1 MERRISAAMG
11 RRLPVAIHVAIVGA
25 SALALLAPAFS
36 SAQDAPEEW
45 RERLERVMP
54 EADRF
59 TDRQGQPPVFEAYRT
74 DSSTGRETLAGYV
87 FLTSDLPPEQMGFNG
102 PIEVLV
108 GMDLRGVL
116 TGIVVGRYDESLQSS
131 RGDFLATDGFQ
142 EQFAGKSILDAFQV
156 RRDVDGITGATIT
169 VDAMSRGIR
178 NAAREIALAY
188 RFASVSSASEAP
200 ALDPISI
207 TLGELE
213 RLSWTQML
221 LRGLVQQILVL
232 NEERTV
238 ADLTLLH
245 LRDEAVAE
253 ILIGPGMLGEVL
265 ERAGPLAGERHLVLA
280 GVDGPSAGALNLA
293 RLSIVQA
300 GDTVGLAPPEV
311 LLFGQPREGKV
322 DGQVRMLRVL
332 LFDRV
337 VDMTRPFTYVLDL
350 RPGLGLFS
358 VEYSGERRVTV
369 ETEGAGAE
377 GAGTEEEETV
387 LSRPFAGMSA
397 RVVALLAV
405 LLLMAAAFATK
416 RARLR

>member
-1 MERRISAAMG
+1 MA
-11 RRLPVAIHVAIVGA
+11 VAIVA
-25 SALALLAPAFS
+25 AWALALLAPAFA

-45 RERLERVMP
+45 LERLERVMP

-59 TDRQGQPPVFEAYRT
+59 TDRQGQPPVFEAYRI
-74 DSSTGRETLAGYV
+74 DSSTGQETLAGYA
-87 FLTSDLPPEQMGFNG
+87 FLTSDLPPEQRGFNG

-108 GMDLRGVL
+108 GIDLRGVL
-116 TGIVVGRYDESLQSS
+116 TGIVVARYRESLQSV

-142 EQFAGKSILDAFQV
+142 EQFAGKSIVDAFQV

-178 NAAREIALAY
+178 NAAREVALAY
-188 RFASVSSASEAP
+188 RLGSVSSASEAP
-200 ALDPISI
+200 ALDPISV

-213 RLSWTQML
+213 RLSWTEML

-232 NEERTV
+232 DDEQT
-238 ADLTLLH
+238 ATDLTLVY

-265 ERAGPLAGERHLVLA
+265 ERAGPLARERHLVLA
-280 GVDGPSAGALNLA
+280 GVDGPLAGALNLA

-300 GDTVGLAPPEV
+300 GDTVSLAPPEV
-311 LLFGQPREGKV
+311 LLFGPPREGKL
-322 DGQVRMLRVL
+322 DGQVRMARVV

-337 VDMTRPFTYVLDL
+337 VDMTRPFTFVLDL

-358 VEYSGERRVTV
+358 VEYPGERRVAV
-369 ETEGAGAE
+369 QTEGAGAE
-377 GAGTEEEETV
+377 EETV
-387 LSRPFAGMSA
+387 LSWPLAGTPA
-397 RVVALLAV
+397 RVAALLA
-405 LLLMAAAFATK
+405 LLFSMTAAWVTK
-416 RARLR
+416 RARSGG